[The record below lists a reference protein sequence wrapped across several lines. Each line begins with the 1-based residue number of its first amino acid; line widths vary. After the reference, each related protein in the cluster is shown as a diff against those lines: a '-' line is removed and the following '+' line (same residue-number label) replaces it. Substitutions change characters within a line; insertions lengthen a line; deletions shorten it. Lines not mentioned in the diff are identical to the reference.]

1 MKQQRLNHSLS
12 PKEQV
17 SKVLAL
23 FILGTCTAGNLLYAQ
38 ALENPK
44 VKTAKVETWPA
55 SLNKTLY
62 CVVDTPQLFQGN
74 SHSNSELT
82 SILPIGTQLKAG
94 DVVATQDDFYLS
106 QELKQLAI
114 DERLA
119 QAELDYARSEQQ
131 RLTVLDRKEMISKAQ
146 LSEATLIQTRAK
158 LELESLK
165 NKKRT
170 LKRRIERL
178 THRAPFSAQVLRVD
192 AEPGQHLNPGQSL
205 FQLLP
210 LNQKRLECKLPLDI
224 AKELNLIGQNPPNA
238 QLEFSLDSKSS
249 NTQPSDANKH
259 YQLRLRQLS
268 QTADLNTQN
277 LQIYLEL
284 HKQHSSLLTG
294 QRVKVN
300 VQQQHSDI
308 SRVPYDAITL
318 SGNSY
323 ELWQLKRDNTV
334 TKIYPHIVSTSKDY
348 FIVRSPLRAGDKVI
362 TRGQQGLK
370 EKQQVSE
377 LGEQS

>member
-1 MKQQRLNHSLS
+1 MKQQRLNHSLK
-12 PKEQV
+12 PKKQV

-23 FILGTCTAGNLLYAQ
+23 FILGTCTAGNLLNAQ
-38 ALENPK
+38 VLERPK
-44 VKTAKVETWPA
+44 VKTAKVETWQA

-74 SHSNSELT
+74 SHSNSELIN
-82 SILPIGTQLKAG
+82 ILPVGTQLKAG

-119 QAELDYARSEQQ
+119 QAELDHARNEQQ

-146 LSEATLIQTRAK
+146 LSEATLKQTRAK
-158 LELESLK
+158 LELDSLK

-178 THRAPFSAQVLRVD
+178 THRAPFSAQLLRVD

-224 AKELNLIGQNPPNA
+224 AKELNLIDQNHLDTR
-238 QLEFSLDSKSS
+238 LEFSLSSESS
-249 NTQPSDANKH
+249 NALASDTNRNH
-259 YQLRLRQLS
+259 HLLLRELS
-268 QTADLNTQN
+268 QTADRNTQN

-284 HKQHSSLLTG
+284 HKQHPNLLIG

-300 VQQQHSDI
+300 VQQQHTDI

-323 ELWQLKRDNTV
+323 ELWQLKPDNTV